1 MYSIMI
7 TYFVYILNYI
17 MLNFAQI
24 SFFLGLFL
32 PLKAFLNR
40 SNISSN
46 IKMSCWMTCRIGLTD
61 RKNSKWR
68 NFQVGYVYFLF
79 HSTFHSYDV
88 ISNVRTWNFEWFY
101 KTKTLCKTIT
111 IKKSHTSNRNQLEQQ
126 QRRFWPSI

>member
-1 MYSIMI
+1 MYSILI

-88 ISNVRTWNFEWFY
+88 ISNVRTWNFEWFN

>member
-1 MYSIMI
+1 MI

-101 KTKTLCKTIT
+101 KTKTLCKTIA